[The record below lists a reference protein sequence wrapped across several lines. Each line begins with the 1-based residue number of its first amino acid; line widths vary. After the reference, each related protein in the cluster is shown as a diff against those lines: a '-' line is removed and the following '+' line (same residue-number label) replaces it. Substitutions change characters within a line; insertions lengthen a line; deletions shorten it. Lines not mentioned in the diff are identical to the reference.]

1 MYTIEQLWQ
10 IYLFNKDMGDFNRA
24 NYWLKR
30 IEEYNQ
36 TKIICDQKKKRKN

>member
-1 MYTIEQLWQ
+1 MYTINQLW
-10 IYLFNKDMGDFNRA
+10 IRYFFNRDIGDINRA

-36 TKIICDQKKKRKN
+36 EYNQTNKEK